1 MDLGDFKELRNYDW
15 QGRLMFGSDLLVWQ
29 AGDETGLT
37 SRYRAYAKALRDSGL
52 LDTAEEAFAG
62 FLLPGW
68 STLKPSS
75 PNEMKKNLV
84 KKNWMF
90 PMPVLM
96 IGTYGEDGK
105 KPGTVTSWS

>member
-1 MDLGDFKELRNYDW
+1 MYLGDLSELRDYDW
-15 QGRLMFGSDLLVWQ
+15 HGRLMFGSDLPVWL

-37 SRYRAYAKALRDSGL
+37 SRYRAYAKALRESGL

-75 PNEMKKNLV
+75 PSKR
-84 KKNWMF
+84 
-90 PMPVLM
+90 
-96 IGTYGEDGK
+96 
-105 KPGTVTSWS
+105 S

>member
-1 MDLGDFKELRNYDW
+1 MYLGDLSELRDYNW
-15 QGRLMFGSDLLVWQ
+15 HGRFVFGSDLPVWQ

-68 STLKPSS
+68 SDTRAS
-75 PNEMKKNLV
+75 PHRSV
-84 KKNWMF
+84 ADACW
-90 PMPVLM
+90 
-96 IGTYGEDGK
+96 TRR
-105 KPGTVTSWS
+105 